1 LAGRGAKASGP
12 PPGPAAGTKLEEEKV
27 TQASSPDGVN
37 VAVDHSMDLKFL
49 RFELSGE
56 YYGLDILKIMEINGM
71 MDITAVPQTP
81 RFLRGLINLRGKVIP
96 VIDLRLKFGLP
107 EEAYTERTSI
117 IVIEFGT
124 ITGPTQMG
132 IVVDRVSEVITIN
145 AADIDPAPEFG
156 TRLKSEYIKGMAKT
170 KNEVIIILDI
180 DLILTDQEL
189 TFGPKP
195 LPAAADDGGD
205 QGDG

>member
-1 LAGRGAKASGP
+1 MNETTLTESSSAG
-12 PPGPAAGTKLEEEKV
+12 L
-27 TQASSPDGVN
+27 
-37 VAVDHSMDLKFL
+37 DHSHDLKFL
-49 RFELSGE
+49 RFELAGE
-56 YYGLDILKIMEINGM
+56 FYGLDILKIMEINGM

-81 RFLRGLINLRGKVIP
+81 KFMKGLINLRGKVIP

-117 IVIEFGT
+117 IVIEFKTLG
-124 ITGPTQMG
+124 GNTQMG

-145 AADIDPAPEFG
+145 EADIDPAPEFG

-170 KNEVIIILDI
+170 KTQVIIILDI

-189 TFGPKP
+189 TFGPKSS
-195 LPAAADDGGD
+195 ADDDD
-205 QGDG
+205 QGTQ

>member
-1 LAGRGAKASGP
+1 MSIATVSD
-12 PPGPAAGTKLEEEKV
+12 
-27 TQASSPDGVN
+27 SSN
-37 VAVDHSMDLKFL
+37 LAVDHSKYLKFL
-49 RFELSGE
+49 RFEIAEE

-81 RFLRGLINLRGKVIP
+81 KFMKGLINLRGKVIP

-117 IVIEFGT
+117 IVIEFKT
-124 ITGPTQMG
+124 ISGPTQMG

-145 AADIDPAPEFG
+145 EADIDPPPEFG

-170 KNEVIIILDI
+170 KTAVIIILDI

-189 TFGPKP
+189 TFGPKSP
-195 LPAAADDGGD
+195 EEDDEET
-205 QGDG
+205 Q

>member
-1 LAGRGAKASGP
+1 MSETTFAETGAVG
-12 PPGPAAGTKLEEEKV
+12 
-27 TQASSPDGVN
+27 
-37 VAVDHSMDLKFL
+37 VDHGQDLKFL
-49 RFELSGE
+49 RFELAGE

-71 MDITAVPQTP
+71 MDITSVPQTP

-117 IVIEFGT
+117 IVIEFKT
-124 ITGPTQMG
+124 IGGVTQMG

-170 KNEVIIILDI
+170 KTQVIIILDI
-180 DLILTDQEL
+180 DQILTDQEL
-189 TFGPKP
+189 TFGPRP
-195 LPAAADDGGD
+195 PAGD
-205 QGDG
+205 NGQEA

>member
-1 LAGRGAKASGP
+1 MSEDATGGTAKA
-12 PPGPAAGTKLEEEKV
+12 
-27 TQASSPDGVN
+27 
-37 VAVDHSMDLKFL
+37 DHGQDLKFL
-49 RFELSGE
+49 RFELAGE

-81 RFLRGLINLRGKVIP
+81 RFMKGLINLRGKVIP

-107 EEAYTERTSI
+107 EEAYSERTSI
-117 IVIEFGT
+117 IVIEFKTLGGT
-124 ITGPTQMG
+124 TQMG

-145 AADIDPAPEFG
+145 SADIDPAPEFG

-170 KNEVIIILDI
+170 RTHVIIILDI

-189 TFGPKP
+189 TFGPKA
-195 LPAAADDGGD
+195 LADDD
-205 QGDG
+205 QEA